1 MDFFKKI
8 VEFIQSTQVLQQF
21 QEVDAVGLFTNPWFL
36 VPLVCLIG
44 YLLYKQDFREI
55 IVIIIGFGCWHISG
69 TEYMNSLIVNNE
81 IQLAK
86 VLPVVFG
93 AACILGLV
101 IYMYFGRSD

>member
-1 MDFFKKI
+1 MDFFTKI
-8 VEFIQSTQVLQQF
+8 IEFVHSTQVLQQLK
-21 QEVDAVGLFTNPWFL
+21 EVDAAGLFSNPWFL
-36 VPLVCLIG
+36 VPLICLLG
-44 YLLYKQDFREI
+44 YMLYKQDFKEMI
-55 IVIIIGFGCWHISG
+55 LIVIGFGLWHISG
-69 TEYMNSLIVNNE
+69 TAYGGKLLIDDE

>member
-1 MDFFKKI
+1 MGFFTKI
-8 VEFIQSTQVLQQF
+8 VEFIDSTQVLQQLK
-21 QEVDAVGLFTNPWFL
+21 EVDAVGLFTNPWFL
-36 VPLVCLIG
+36 VPLICLIG
-44 YLLYKQDFREI
+44 YMLYKQDFKEI

-69 TEYMNSLIVNNE
+69 TEYMNTLIVDDE

-93 AACILGLV
+93 AACILGII

>member
-55 IVIIIGFGCWHISG
+55 IVIILGFGCWHISG
-69 TEYMNSLIVNNE
+69 TEYINTLIVDDE

-93 AACILGLV
+93 AACILGV
-101 IYMYFGRSD
+101 IIYMYFGKSD

>member
-1 MDFFKKI
+1 MDFFMKI
-8 VEFIQSTQVLQQF
+8 IEFIQSTQVLQQF
-21 QEVDAVGLFTNPWFL
+21 KEVDAVGLFTNPWFL

-55 IVIIIGFGCWHISG
+55 IVIIIGFGVWHISG
-69 TEYMNSLIVNNE
+69 TEYMATLIVDDE

-93 AACILGLV
+93 AACILGII

>member
-1 MDFFKKI
+1 MDFFTKI
-8 VEFIQSTQVLQQF
+8 VEFIHSTQVLQQF
-21 QEVDAVGLFTNPWFL
+21 KEVDAGALFTNPWFL

-55 IVIIIGFGCWHISG
+55 IVIILGFGVWHISG
-69 TEYMNSLIVNNE
+69 TEYMQTLIVDDE

-93 AACILGLV
+93 AACILGV
-101 IYMYFGRSD
+101 IIYMYFGRSD